1 MCWGQGGA
9 LYERQ
14 VLFPK
19 EPRRTRAGRQLKGWT
34 VVGRVCSSFQ
44 KQLRAVLEG
53 LPPHTL
59 LSHGHLQRHHRLRT
73 EDEVWGRCGG
83 GAGQQVAA
91 GVGPSEGRAGRCS
104 RRLTCEAADQ
114 DRGVR
119 VASGF
124 RLEEPG
130 RWQ

>member
-1 MCWGQGGA
+1 MCWGRGGA

-19 EPRRTRAGRQLKGWT
+19 EPRWTRAGRQLKGWT
-34 VVGRVCSSFQ
+34 VVGLVCSSFQ

-73 EDEVWGRCGG
+73 EDEAQGSRWPQGWDPARDEPAAAL
-83 GAGQQVAA
+83 AGSPVRPRTRTEA
-91 GVGPSEGRAGRCS
+91 SEWP
-104 RRLTCEAADQ
+104 Q
-114 DRGVR
+114 
-119 VASGF
+119 ASG
-124 RLEEPG
+124 
-130 RWQ
+130 

>member
-19 EPRRTRAGRQLKGWT
+19 EPRRTRAGAAAQGVDCSGPGLFLLPETAAGCFGGHPTTHTPEPRAFTKT
-34 VVGRVCSSFQ
+34 PPTADRGR
-44 KQLRAVLEG
+44 
-53 LPPHTL
+53 
-59 LSHGHLQRHHRLRT
+59 
-73 EDEVWGRCGG
+73 

-130 RWQ
+130 R